1 MSPEQVFTKWK
12 QKITKKD
19 YAVFFMAV
27 VAGFLTHMRV
37 FVSDIPNHDGMS
49 GIHFDQNMI
58 TSGRWFL
65 RVACGISS
73 DYTLPWLIGVLCVLY
88 LAVTAVLLQR
98 FFRVKHTYTGMLLA
112 AVLVVYPTLA
122 SNFAYIFT
130 ADGYMLALLL
140 AVLAVFLV
148 ERSKW
153 SFLYGAAALGFSM
166 GIYQAYISFAMILAV
181 YGVCRVWF
189 FGKTLKKN
197 GM

>member
-12 QKITKKD
+12 QKITKQD

-27 VAGFLTHMRV
+27 VVGILTHMRV

-73 DYTLPWLIGVLCVLY
+73 DYTLPWLIGVLCILY
-88 LAVTAVLLQR
+88 LAVAAVLLQR
-98 FFRVKHTYTGMLLA
+98 FFRVKYTYTGMLLA

-130 ADGYMLALLL
+130 ADGYMFALML

-153 SFLYGAAALGFSM
+153 GFVYGAVALGFSM
-166 GIYQAYISFAMILAV
+166 GIYQAYVSFTMIFAV
-181 YGVCRVWF
+181 YAVCRAWI
-189 FGKTLKKN
+189 FGKNLKEK
-197 GM
+197 